1 MPHKYHSNGKLL
13 ITGEY
18 TVLDG
23 AKSLALPTKFG
34 QTLTVEETESKTILW
49 KALRHNDEE
58 WFTTEID
65 LLRLE
70 NKTEDAIIN
79 TTNNQITET
88 LLNIL
93 TEAKALNPSFLKGAK
108 GVKVITKLEFPENWG
123 LGSSSTLINNIA
135 SWANVNAFTL
145 LWNSFSGSG
154 YDIACAQNDSP
165 IVYKLEHKNPQ
176 IETVKFDPA
185 FKDQLFFIHLN
196 KKQNSR
202 EGIDRYR
209 KATSSEDKAKAIKSI
224 DILTEKIQNAQSL
237 TLFENLL
244 KEHEEVI
251 ASIIKLQPVKDH
263 LFKDFKG
270 EIKSLGA
277 WGGDFILATGEKA
290 YTTNYFNK
298 KGYHTILSYEEMIA

>member
-49 KALRHNDEE
+49 KALRHNNEE

-93 TEAKALNPSFLKGAK
+93 TEAKLLNPSFLKGSK

-209 KATSSEDKAKAIKSI
+209 KTTSLEDKAKAIKSI
-224 DILTEKIQNAQSL
+224 DIITEKIQNAQNL

-251 ASIIKLQPVKDH
+251 ASIIKLQPVKDY

-290 YTTNYFNK
+290 YITNYFNE
-298 KGYHTILSYEEMIA
+298 KGYHTILSYKEMIA